1 MWRHV
6 SWIIL
11 CVWGWQGQRKTQNV
25 AMAREA
31 GKRHVNCQ
39 PQGWMEED
47 EAGSETDYRIQT
59 NKQVLALRKDIALPS
74 HLWANTVHLDLGC
87 QNYSVQ
93 GLCHCKHFPHSPCC
107 GWIQSLHV
115 PPHTLHTPLGQ
126 FPLIWEP
133 SMKIPWGWQG
143 DTYLTTPPHWIN
155 R

>member
-11 CVWGWQGQRKTQNV
+11 CVWGWQGQRKTQNE
-25 AMAREA
+25 ATARET

-47 EAGSETDYRIQT
+47 ESGSETDYRIQT
-59 NKQVLALRKDIALPS
+59 NKQVLALRKDVALPS

-87 QNYSVQ
+87 QNYSLQ
-93 GLCHCKHFPHSPCC
+93 GLCHCKHFPHSPCD

-115 PPHTLHTPLGQ
+115 PPPHPAYTFRSITTNLGTIYEDTVRMARGYLFDNSPTL
-126 FPLIWEP
+126 
-133 SMKIPWGWQG
+133 
-143 DTYLTTPPHWIN
+143 D
-155 R
+155 